1 MAKKKRTAAPAAEPA
16 QETTQPEGK
25 RHLPDIR
32 SVGAVLWSW
41 ILGKRWY
48 IISFCLPVILL
59 YIAYAIFGL
68 YPFGEKSVLALDLNA
83 QYVYY
88 FEALRDALH
97 GDGSIFYNWS
107 RNLSGG
113 FMGIIGYYL
122 ASPFTLIVMLLPER
136 MLLTSLLLMILA
148 KVGAAGVTFSLYLQK
163 SKGLEPLHATL
174 FSLLYALM
182 AYMVIQTIDPM
193 WLDGLVM
200 LPLIVRGVERLVDE
214 GRKLDFII
222 PAAIMFIAN
231 FYIGYMIGIFSALYF
246 LYYLLLGTDKRFGE
260 PMNYVWIFGRFVAAS
275 ITAVMLAAIMVLPV
289 VYALSLGK
297 FQFSKPDYSFK
308 LQFDPLDV
316 FGQLLTCQYDSVNV
330 QGSPELYCGILT
342 LVLLPLFFLS
352 ERIGLRRKI
361 GYGLLL
367 IVMYFSM
374 YIKPVDMLWHGGQV
388 PNWLPFRYSFIIS
401 FLLLSMAA
409 MAFRELGSIRR
420 RWLGGIFFGMTAVI
434 LFLSTQD
441 YAHLDI
447 MKSIWLSIGL
457 SGVYLLLLY
466 GQLEKRTAVL
476 FPVLLL
482 CASSCELVFNSVET
496 MKSVDKEVIYSSV
509 PSYRTFMQS
518 GRAATRTMER
528 YDATHGDHKFYH
540 AEKTFSRTVNDN
552 IAFGLKGLTHS
563 SSVMNDKIL
572 DFIQALGYNGRSYY
586 SRYDGTTELADSLL
600 GIRYV
605 LDRGDTY
612 QRTLLHPGYV
622 RVADYSYEDRDD
634 KDENGNPKSKTIS
647 VYENPDALAPA
658 YMVDAQILRVDHLGN
673 DNPFNS
679 QNVFMSSM
687 IGQVD
692 FGEGATINGG
702 LPFYRRITLDDTV
715 LGDVTESDYN
725 EQKRYTATG
734 SGDPTID
741 YSFTADSRERVYAF
755 LKTHNEQKAN
765 LWLGVWD
772 DEKGKFDYKGFGT
785 YFETR
790 NYCILDLGSYE
801 PGTRVSLRVTV
812 DNDDGSVI
820 IKEPLFYYFDEA
832 LFHEKLEALKGQQM
846 EITKFRDTSLSGT
859 VTASENQVL
868 FTTIP
873 AEPGWTVKVDGKVVE
888 PKTALKATLCVE
900 LTPGTHTVSFSYF
913 PPGLLPGMILF
924 AAGIAMCVVFYRH
937 DKKHGRIGSAPQA
950 A

>member
-1 MAKKKRTAAPAAEPA
+1 MSKKKRAALKEQPA
-16 QETTQPEGK
+16 QEAHTESRQH
-25 RHLPDIR
+25 RPDLRGI
-32 SVGAVLWSW
+32 GAFVRKQ
-41 ILGKRWY
+41 ILDKRWY
-48 IISFCLPVILL
+48 IIAFCLPVILL

-122 ASPFTLIVMLLPER
+122 ASPFTLIVMLLPEK

-148 KVGAAGVTFSLYLQK
+148 KVGSAGVTFSLYLQK
-163 SKGLEPLHATL
+163 SKHLEPFHATI

-200 LPLIVRGVERLVDE
+200 LPLIVRGVEILVDD
-214 GRKLDFII
+214 GKKLYFII

-231 FYIGYMIGIFSALYF
+231 FYIGYMIGIFSAFYF
-246 LYYLLLGTDKRFGE
+246 LYYLCFGTEKRFGE
-260 PMNYVWIFGRFVAAS
+260 PMNYVWILCRFAAS
-275 ITAVMLAAIMVLPV
+275 AITAVMLCAILVLPV

-297 FQFSKPDYSFK
+297 FQFSKPDYSFR

-316 FGQLLTCQYDSVNV
+316 LGQLLTCQYDSVNV

-342 LVLLPLFFLS
+342 VVLLPLYFLS
-352 ERIGLRRKI
+352 ERITLRRKL

-388 PNWLPFRYSFIIS
+388 PNWLPFRYSFILS
-401 FLLLSMAA
+401 FLLLCMAA
-409 MAFRELGSIRR
+409 AAFRELPHIRKK
-420 RWLGGIFFGMTAVI
+420 WLGGIFFGLLAGI
-434 LFLSTQD
+434 LFLSTQG
-441 YAHLDI
+441 YEHLDI

-457 SGVYLLLLY
+457 AAVYLLLLY
-466 GQLEKRTAVL
+466 GQYQKRTAVL
-476 FPVLLL
+476 FPLLL
-482 CASSCELVFNSVET
+482 LLSCSGELLFNSVQT

-509 PSYRTFMQS
+509 TSYRTFMQS
-518 GRAATRTMER
+518 GRAATRTMEH
-528 YDATHGDHKFYH
+528 YDEAHGDHKLYH
-540 AEKTFSRTVNDN
+540 AEKTFSRTVNDD

-563 SSVMNDKIL
+563 SSVMNERIL
-572 DFIQALGYNGRSYY
+572 DFIQALGYNARSYY
-586 SRYDGTTELADSLL
+586 SRYDGSTELTDSLL

-634 KDENGNPKSKTIS
+634 RDDDGDPKSKTIS
-647 VYENPDALAPA
+647 VYENPDALSVA

-673 DNPFNS
+673 DDPFRS

-692 FGEGATINGG
+692 FGEGAVINGG
-702 LPFYRRITLDDTV
+702 LPFFRPVTVDEPV
-715 LGDVTESDYN
+715 LGEVTVSDVD
-725 EQKRYTATG
+725 EQKRYTSTG
-734 SGDPTID
+734 AGDPTID
-741 YSFTADSRERVYAF
+741 YCFTVESTDRIYAF
-755 LKTHNEQKAN
+755 LKTKSEQKAN

-772 DEKGKFDYKGFGT
+772 EEKAKYDFKGFGT

-790 NYCILDLGSYE
+790 NYCILDLGTYE
-801 PGTRVSLRVTV
+801 PGTRVALRVTV
-812 DNDDGSVI
+812 DNDEGFVT
-820 IKEPLFYYFDEA
+820 IKAPLFCYFDEA
-832 LFHEKLEALKGQQM
+832 LFHEQLELLKAGQM
-846 EITKFRDTSLSGT
+846 EVTKFRDTYVEGT
-859 VTASENQVL
+859 VTAAENQVL
-868 FTTIP
+868 FTSIP
-873 AEPGWTVKVDGKVVE
+873 AEPGWTVRVDGKVVE
-888 PKTALKATLCVE
+888 PKPALKATMCVE

-913 PPGLLPGMILF
+913 PPGLFPGILLF
-924 AAGIAMCVVFYRH
+924 LGGIGMCVVFWRM
-937 DKKHGRIGSAPQA
+937 DRKREA
-950 A
+950 